1 MKDWFYFLVYF
12 IGCQPMWLTSS
23 PVLLHRER
31 ARRKGPYLLVC
42 THFSPFDVPCLIYH
56 TPRVLDFVS
65 VVEVFRH
72 PLARWFFS
80 MLKAMPLD
88 RGRRDAG
95 TVRHVV
101 DRLKAGRVVALFPE
115 GAIRTEATSV
125 LNGGKIK
132 PGVARIARM
141 ADVPILPCVLLGAR
155 KYHVFANWM
164 PFKRIRYGLIYG
176 EPFAVETEAEA
187 EPAAFEQRL
196 RGIFLRLRAELET
209 AMATAKNQNSQ

>member
-31 ARRKGPYLLVC
+31 ARRKGAYLLVC
-42 THFSPFDVPCLIYH
+42 THFSPYDVPCLIYH

-65 VVEVFRH
+65 VVEVFKH
-72 PLARWFFS
+72 PLARWFFN

-95 TVRHVV
+95 TVLQVV

-115 GAIRTEATSV
+115 GAIRNPETSV
-125 LNGGKIK
+125 LNGGKLK
-132 PGVARIARM
+132 PGVARIARL
-141 ADVPILPCVLLGAR
+141 AGVPIVPCVLIGSR
-155 KYHVFANWM
+155 KYHHFANWL

-176 EPFAVETEAEA
+176 EPFSVESDQETESEA
-187 EPAAFEQRL
+187 FDQRL
-196 RGIFLRLRAELET
+196 RGIFVKLHSELMT
-209 AMATAKNQNSQ
+209 AMSAN